1 MCLQQKRHLQGKTFK
16 QQYYLLH
23 PNYEE
28 TTLRSKEAYVFN
40 LWYQYNSFCLLFR
53 FSMVH
58 YCDLLVT
65 NPVMV
70 VLQIMFVKTFLA
82 LGLVWQFMFFPE
94 ITMCTFIFI
103 GSSTKFWDGITI
115 VLLSAKPTFY
125 QIYRHFRVTVDVFL
139 YLINFV
145 WMFTFKS
152 ARIFH
157 VTT

>member
-65 NPVMV
+65 KSCYGCSADNVCEN
-70 VLQIMFVKTFLA
+70 ISSFG
-82 LGLVWQFMFFPE
+82 LGLTVYVLSRNYDVYFYIYWLQHE
-94 ITMCTFIFI
+94 ILGRYYHCIAFRKTYI
-103 GSSTKFWDGITI
+103 
-115 VLLSAKPTFY
+115 LSNLPPFQSY
-125 QIYRHFRVTVDVFL
+125 
-139 YLINFV
+139 
-145 WMFTFKS
+145 S
-152 ARIFH
+152 
-157 VTT
+157 